1 MAARQCPS
9 RNPSAGGGAF
19 LRPFECEQLLVA
31 GQAAAALPAAMPRLL
46 ALLINAFPFWVLA
59 LCATAMVQPLW
70 FTWFNGPWIVWTLAI
85 IMLGM
90 GLTLTF
96 DDFRRI
102 VQMPRPVALGF
113 LAQFTIMPLLAW
125 GTATVLKLDTPFAV
139 GLILVGSCPGG
150 TASNLV
156 TFLARGDVA
165 LSVVMT
171 TCSTI
176 AAVIMTPLLTQLLA
190 GALVAVD
197 GWGLLASTAQ
207 VVLLPVGI
215 GVLLN
220 RFVPRVI
227 ARIEPIAP
235 LFSVLGVALIC
246 ASIVGQSSAAIRTSG
261 GKLLLAILLLHL
273 GGFLLGYMLARL
285 FGYPRRTART
295 LSIEVGMQNSGLGV
309 VLARRHFSDPLTAVP
324 GAISAVCH
332 SVLGSL
338 FAGYWRLRVESPPGS
353 HSPAQPG
360 NSELL
365 IQQR

>member
-1 MAARQCPS
+1 
-9 RNPSAGGGAF
+9 
-19 LRPFECEQLLVA
+19 
-31 GQAAAALPAAMPRLL
+31 MPRLL

-70 FTWFNGPWIVWTLAI
+70 FTWFNGPWIVWTLAV

-125 GTATVLKLDTPFAV
+125 GTATILKLDTPFAV

-176 AAVIMTPLLTQLLA
+176 AAVIMSTLLTQLVATADVMDRARELA
-190 GALVAVD
+190 ADIVRA
-197 GWGLLASTAQ
+197 
-207 VVLLPVGI
+207 
-215 GVLLN
+215 
-220 RFVPRVI
+220 
-227 ARIEPIAP
+227 AP
-235 LFSVLGVALIC
+235 L
-246 ASIVGQSSAAIRTSG
+246 SIAAIMQTVRETEGMALAAAFTHLRSG
-261 GKLLLAILLLHL
+261 AVGA
-273 GGFLLGYMLARL
+273 YSRMLESEDAREGPKA
-285 FGYPRRTART
+285 FAEKR
-295 LSIEVGMQNSGLGV
+295 E
-309 VLARRHFSDPLTAVP
+309 PLWK
-324 GAISAVCH
+324 G
-332 SVLGSL
+332 
-338 FAGYWRLRVESPPGS
+338 R
-353 HSPAQPG
+353 
-360 NSELL
+360 
-365 IQQR
+365 

>member
-1 MAARQCPS
+1 
-9 RNPSAGGGAF
+9 
-19 LRPFECEQLLVA
+19 
-31 GQAAAALPAAMPRLL
+31 MPRLL
-46 ALLINAFPFWVLA
+46 TLLINAFPFWVLG
-59 LCATAMVQPLW
+59 LCAIAMLQPAW
-70 FTWFNGPWIVWTLAI
+70 FTWFSGPWIVWTLAV

-96 DDFRRI
+96 ADFRRI

-113 LAQFTIMPLLAW
+113 AAQFTIMPLLAW
-125 GTATVLKLDTPFAV
+125 AAATVLRLETPFAV
-139 GLILVGSCPGG
+139 GLILVGCCPGG

-171 TCSTI
+171 TCSTL

-207 VVLLPVGI
+207 VVLLPVAA
-215 GVLLN
+215 GVILN
-220 RFVPRVI
+220 RFLPRTV
-227 ARIEPIAP
+227 ARVENIAP

-246 ASIVGQSSAAIRTSG
+246 ASIVGGSADAIRTSG
-261 GKLLLAILLLHL
+261 GRLLLAILILHL
-273 GGFLLGYMLARL
+273 GGFLLGYLVSRF
-285 FGYPRRTART
+285 FGYPRVIART
-295 LSIEVGMQNSGLGV
+295 ISIEVGMQNSGLGV

-338 FAGYWRLRVESPPGS
+338 FAGYWRLRPPAP
-353 HSPAQPG
+353 SPAPRPA
-360 NSELL
+360 EPERLP
-365 IQQR
+365 QRI